1 VKHVLLVEDDENNA
15 VLMRRLLEKCLGCRV
30 SVSASPDEVMTILD
44 RDPVAVIVMDVSLND
59 ARLAGKPCNGAE
71 LSRHIRE
78 SDRHRAVPIL
88 LATAHAMRG
97 DRDRLLALSGANAY
111 ITKPFASSSDLI
123 EPVRK
128 LLAA

>member
-15 VLMRRLLEKCLGCRV
+15 ILIRRLLEKCLGCRV
-30 SVSASPDEVMTILD
+30 SVSASPDDVMALLD
-44 RDPVAVIVMDVSLND
+44 RDPVAAIVMDVSLND

-71 LSRHIRE
+71 LSRHIRGSE
-78 SDRHRAVPIL
+78 RHHAVPIL

-97 DRDRLLALSGANAY
+97 DSERLLAESGANAY
-111 ITKPFASSSDLI
+111 ITKPFASTNDLI
-123 EPVRK
+123 EPLRK